1 MGYQETP
8 NNQSPI
14 ANNQPVNI
22 VEVKHI
28 SKSYGKT
35 TALDDISFEVE
46 GGELFGFIGPDGA
59 GKTSLF
65 RILTTLTKPDSGT
78 ASVLGMDVLEDY
90 RSIRPRLGYMPGQ
103 FALYQDLSVRENMN
117 FFASVFGTTL
127 EENYDLVAPIYR
139 RLEKFEDRLA
149 GALSGG
155 MKQKLALSCALIHK
169 PELLVLDE
177 PTTGVDAVSRQEF
190 WEMLRRLN
198 AEGIT
203 VIASTP
209 YMDEAEQCDRV
220 ALIDEGK
227 ILQIDTPEN
236 IVGSFGKLILAVKAT
251 SMYRLIKEL
260 RSYQWAHSVQPF
272 GEYVHYTDQ
281 REEPN
286 IDELKAYLSDAGL
299 SGISVKPTP
308 PDIEDRFIA
317 LMKENHTHE

>member
-1 MGYQETP
+1 M
-8 NNQSPI
+8 S
-14 ANNQPVNI
+14 V
-22 VEVKHI
+22 VEVKNL

-35 TALDDISFEVE
+35 TALDNISFEVE

-65 RILTTLTKPDSGT
+65 RILTTLIKPDSGT
-78 ASVLGMDVLEDY
+78 ATVLGMDVLDDY
-90 RSIRPRLGYMPGQ
+90 RSIRPKLGYMPGQ

-117 FFASVFGTTL
+117 FFASVFGTSL
-127 EENYDLVAPIYR
+127 EENYDLVAPIYSQ
-139 RLEKFEDRLA
+139 LEKFEDRLA

-169 PELLVLDE
+169 PELLILDE

-198 AEGIT
+198 DEGIT

-220 ALIDEGK
+220 ALIDEGN
-227 ILQIDTPEN
+227 ILQINTPEK
-236 IVGSFGKLILAVKAT
+236 VVQSFRKPILAVKAT

-260 RSYQWAHSVQPF
+260 RSYQWSHSVQPF
-272 GEYVHYTDQ
+272 GEYVHYTDR

-286 IDELKAYLSDAGL
+286 VDELEAYLSDAGL
-299 SGISVKPTP
+299 SGVSIKPTA
-308 PDIEDRFIA
+308 PDIEDSFIA
-317 LMKENHTHE
+317 LMQNNNTHE

>member
-1 MGYQETP
+1 MKPLVIE
-8 NNQSPI
+8 
-14 ANNQPVNI
+14 
-22 VEVKHI
+22 HI
-28 SKSYGKT
+28 TKSYGKVQ
-35 TALDDISFEVE
+35 ALKDVSFEVE
-46 GGELFGFIGPDGA
+46 RGELFGFIGPDGA

-65 RILTTLTKPDSGT
+65 RILTTLIKPDSGT
-78 ASVLGMDVLEDY
+78 ATVLGMDVIEDY
-90 RSIRPRLGYMPGQ
+90 RSIRPKLGYMPGQ

-127 EENYDLVAPIYR
+127 EENYDLVAPIYSQ
-139 RLEKFEDRLA
+139 LEKFEDRLA

-190 WEMLRRLN
+190 WEMLQRLN

-227 ILQIDTPEN
+227 ILQIDTPAK
-236 IVGSFGKLILAVKAT
+236 VVQSFNKPILAVKAT
-251 SMYRLIKEL
+251 SMYWLIKEL
-260 RSYQWAHSVQPF
+260 RSYQWSHSVQPF

-281 REEPN
+281 REVPN
-286 IDELKAYLSDAGL
+286 ADELKAYLSDAGL
-299 SGISVKPTP
+299 SGISIKPTS
-308 PDIEDRFIA
+308 PDIEDSFIA
-317 LMKENHTHE
+317 LMQNRNIHE

>member
-1 MGYQETP
+1 M
-8 NNQSPI
+8 
-14 ANNQPVNI
+14 NI
-22 VEVKHI
+22 VEVKNM

-35 TALDDISFEVE
+35 TALDAISFEVE
-46 GGELFGFIGPDGA
+46 EGELFGFIGPDGA

-65 RILTTLTKPDSGT
+65 RILTTLIKPDSGT
-78 ASVLGMDVLEDY
+78 VNVLGLDVIEDY
-90 RSIRPRLGYMPGQ
+90 RSIRPKLGYMPGQ

-117 FFASVFGTTL
+117 FFASVFGTSL
-127 EENYDLVAPIYR
+127 EENYDLVAPIYSQ
-139 RLEKFEDRLA
+139 LEKFEDRLA

-190 WEMLRRLN
+190 WEMLQRLN

-209 YMDEAEQCDRV
+209 YMDEAGQCDRV
-220 ALIDEGK
+220 ALIDEGN

-236 IVGSFGKLILAVKAT
+236 IVQSFQKPILAVKAT

-260 RSYQWAHSVQPF
+260 RSYQWTHSVQPF
-272 GEYVHYTDQ
+272 GEYVHYTDR

-286 IDELKAYLSDAGL
+286 VDELKAYLSDAGL
-299 SGISVKPTP
+299 SGVSIKPTQP
-308 PDIEDRFIA
+308 NIEDSFIA
-317 LMKENHTHE
+317 LMQNKNTHE